1 MAKIKVRMF
10 GSSNCKSC
18 KQLLSLLKKKDFE
31 FEYID
36 ALNENEDIQK
46 FCDDN
51 NVDNLPHLQF
61 INENGR
67 IFKEI
72 RRKDSDFEKW
82 LLFFTG
88 IRKNE
93 AK

>member
-1 MAKIKVRMF
+1 
-10 GSSNCKSC
+10 
-18 KQLLSLLKKKDFE
+18 
-31 FEYID
+31 
-36 ALNENEDIQK
+36 
-46 FCDDN
+46 
-51 NVDNLPHLQF
+51 
-61 INENGR
+61 INKNDK